1 MADLPQQGES
11 LPDLELTTESGEHIG
26 KGELT
31 GQKTVLYFYPKDDTP
46 GCTKE
51 ACAFRDRMDEY
62 TQAGIQVY
70 GVSLDSPESH
80 REFREK
86 YSLNFPLLTDEG
98 GRTSEALGVLR
109 EDRKRTKRVTFL
121 LDPEG
126 RISRVYPEVT
136 PDTHAEEILEDAAS
150 I

>member
-1 MADLPQQGES
+1 MPDLPQQGEI
-11 LPDLELTTESGEHIG
+11 LPDLELTTESGKHVG
-26 KGELT
+26 TGDLT

-51 ACAFRDRMDEY
+51 ACAFRDRMNDYAE
-62 TQAGIQVY
+62 ADIQVY

-86 YSLNFPLLTDEG
+86 YDLNFPLLTDEE
-98 GRTSEALGVLR
+98 GRAAETLGVLGAR
-109 EDRKRTKRVTFL
+109 GTARRVTFL

-126 RISRVYPEVT
+126 KISKVYPEVT
-136 PDTHAEEILEDAAS
+136 PQTHAEEILEDASAL
-150 I
+150 

>member
-1 MADLPQQGES
+1 MANLPQQGQR
-11 LPDLELTTESGEHIG
+11 LPQMDLTAEDGDHVGTDD
-26 KGELT
+26 LT

-51 ACAFRDRMDEY
+51 ACAFRDRMVDYGE
-62 TQAGIQVY
+62 AGIKVY

-86 YSLNFPLLTDEG
+86 YNLNFPLLTDEG
-98 GRTSEALGVLR
+98 GRAAEALGILR
-109 EDRKRTKRVTFL
+109 DNGEVANRVTFL
-121 LDPEG
+121 LAPDG
-126 RISRVYPEVT
+126 NIAKVYPEVS
-136 PDTHAEEILEDAAS
+136 PETHADEILEDAGS